1 MDDGYDR
8 FVKLLDQSQHFPA
21 QRLKALQDRGLR
33 RFLRHAYE
41 EVPAY
46 KQRLA
51 LLFSAGPEPDLTRW
65 QDIPVLTRSQAQ
77 EESQE
82 LKAISVPEQAGATQ
96 TQHTSGSTGT
106 PLIHYRSKLQQ
117 TANQAVLDRLF
128 QWYQMDGNKSLAQ
141 LTTDYHDRASYPDG
155 YTGHEWFRGQPQGE
169 FFHLDTLK
177 TTTMQQLKWLVQKEA
192 AYLNTFPNNARGL
205 IEAAQEANV
214 PLPRFDVVLLSGEV
228 LEDDTRKLIAE
239 TTGGA
244 IINLFGASESG
255 RLAASCPEHGTLHI
269 HEEISFLEVVD
280 EQGKPV
286 PDGQTGRLVTT
297 SFYNFAMPLIRYAL
311 GDYGAVSANPCPCGR
326 QGRTLKFVAG
336 RQRNLFRFVDGTS
349 KWPDMKLRE
358 LRTIYSFLQMQVVQD
373 KIDHLTVY
381 MVKSTD
387 GVELDHTALQEA
399 FRRSLHPSLNI
410 TIQLCDE
417 IARSASGKFE
427 DFISKITTES
437 DQSLS

>member
-21 QRLKALQDRGLR
+21 QRLRALQDRGLQ

-51 LLFSAGPEPDLTRW
+51 PLFSAGPEPDLSRW

-77 EESQE
+77 EASEE
-82 LKAISVPEQAGATQ
+82 LKAASVPEQAGATQ

-106 PLIHYRSKLQQ
+106 PLVHYRSKLQQ

-155 YTGHEWFRGQPQGE
+155 YAGHEWFRGQPQGDY
-169 FFHLDTLK
+169 FHLDTLK
-177 TTTMQQLKWLVQKEA
+177 TTTMQQLKWLAQKEA

-214 PLPRFDVVLLSGEV
+214 PPPRFDVVLLSGEV
-228 LEDDTRKLIAE
+228 LEDETRKLIAD
-239 TTGGA
+239 TIA
-244 IINLFGASESG
+244 DAVINLFGASETG
-255 RLAASCPEHGTLHI
+255 RLAGSCPEYGTLHI

-286 PDGQTGRLVTT
+286 PDGETGRFVTT

-311 GDYGAVSANPCPCGR
+311 GDYGAVSASPCPCGR

-358 LRTIYSFLQMQVVQD
+358 LRMIYSFRQMQVVQD

-387 GVELDHTALQEA
+387 GSVLDHEALQEV

-410 TIQLCDE
+410 TIKLCDE
-417 IARSASGKFE
+417 IARAASGKFE